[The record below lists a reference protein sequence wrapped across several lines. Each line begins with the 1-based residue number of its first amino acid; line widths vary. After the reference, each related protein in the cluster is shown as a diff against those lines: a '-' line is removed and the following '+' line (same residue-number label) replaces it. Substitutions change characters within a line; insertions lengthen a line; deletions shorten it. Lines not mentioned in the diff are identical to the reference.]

1 MKINPTRFEKT
12 YRQNIELSQALGW
25 EAGVAL
31 SGIGALV
38 YYAVYGFI
46 FPPVWLASA
55 GVCAGMCLKRRH
67 EAIKVLKEHQKLR
80 GQDFSFTDF
89 ETLKKKVFP
98 NYRPEATFEELAGTA
113 KSVWLGYGFLWEKD
127 QIQKLTEIMGGS
139 LEQFDLQPLND
150 NSGGFS
156 DMSGKHA
163 KKGFAA
169 IHGLGNETNI
179 YQPLSHIN
187 GHTLILGTTG
197 AGKTRLFDLLISQ
210 AVMRNEA
217 VLIFDPKGDAELEAN
232 ARRACEKTGDAD
244 RFISI
249 RLNDPE
255 NSARIDPL
263 ANFQEATELAS
274 RIKCLLGTED
284 DVFTKYASAFATSI
298 IEGMMLANEK
308 PTLDNLFK
316 YIQGSNL
323 AGLVCRLV
331 RTYAKT
337 KPDYEQNLTIA
348 LTIEEFPEGLTGL
361 NVKEGYGYLS
371 KGGKSSGKIRVP
383 LNDFHKAHYWAA
395 YFRQFLLEEKTKSVR
410 NIGAVIAYFE
420 HDPDHLSKMLSNL
433 VGALTEV
440 TSGNIGDLVNPSEDN
455 EMDFYNLRDMTR
467 ERRVVYFGLN
477 TLQYQNAG
485 RAIGAILLSDLAQV
499 AADRYNN
506 NHDMIPLN
514 VFVDECA
521 EVANDPLI
529 ALLNKG
535 RGAKFQIYCASQTIA
550 DFTTRFG
557 SKDKT
562 ESALGNFNNMI
573 CLRLQ
578 SKESMEYFSETC
590 MKTKINYVMHT
601 QSTSI
606 TADDPMTASANSG
619 ERLMEEEAELVP
631 AQLLKLLPDLEYFAS
646 LSGGKIFKGRLPFLS
661 EENAAKERREKK
673 KDLSGSRWERF
684 AKKCLLIN

>member
-1 MKINPTRFEKT
+1 MKINPTKFEKT
-12 YRQNIELSQALGW
+12 YRQNIELNQALVW

-31 SGIGALV
+31 SGIGAAV

-55 GVCAGMCLKRRH
+55 GFCAGMCLKRRH
-67 EAIKVLKEHQKLR
+67 EAIKVHREHQKLR
-80 GQDFSFTDF
+80 GRDFSFTDF
-89 ETLKKKVFP
+89 ETLKQKVFP
-98 NYRPEATFEELAGTA
+98 NYQPDTPVRDLAETA

-156 DMSGKHA
+156 DISGQYA
-163 KKGFAA
+163 KKGFTA
-169 IHGLGNETNI
+169 IHGLGNESNI

-210 AVMRNEA
+210 AVMRNEG

-232 ARRACEKTGDAD
+232 ARRACEKMGNPS
-244 RFISI
+244 RFISV

-274 RIKCLLGTED
+274 RIKCLLGTEE

-298 IEGMMLANEK
+298 IEGMLMAKEK

-316 YIQGSNL
+316 YIQSSNL

-331 RTYAKT
+331 QTYALS
-337 KPDYEQNLTIA
+337 KPDYNQNIQIVLSTDD
-348 LTIEEFPEGLTGL
+348 FPEGLSGRDVL
-361 NVKEGYGYLS
+361 SGFAFVS
-371 KGGKSSGKIRVP
+371 KGKSGKIKVA
-383 LNDFHKAHYWAA
+383 LNDYQKAHYWSA
-395 YFRQFLLEEKTKSVR
+395 YFRQFLLEDKSKNVR

-420 HDPDHLSKMLSNL
+420 HDSEHLSKMLSNL

-440 TSGNIGDLVNPSEDN
+440 TSGNIGDLVNPSD
-455 EMDFYNLRDMTR
+455 DSRKITYHNLKDMAR
-467 ERRVVYFGLN
+467 GRKVVYFGLN

-631 AQLLKLLPDLEYFAS
+631 AQVLKLLPDLEYFAS

-661 EENAAKERREKK
+661 DKNAAIERQERKK
-673 KDLSGSRWERF
+673 TLYGSKWERF
-684 AKKCLLIN
+684 ARKCLVIN

>member
-1 MKINPTRFEKT
+1 MKINPTKFEKSF
-12 YRQNIELSQALGW
+12 RQNIELSQALGW
-25 EAGVAL
+25 EAGIAL
-31 SGIGALV
+31 SGIGAAV
-38 YYAVYGFI
+38 YYAIYGFI

-55 GVCAGMCLKRRH
+55 GVCAGMCLKRRL
-67 EAIKVLKEHQKLR
+67 EAVKIHKEHQKLH
-80 GQDFSFTDF
+80 GQEFSFTDF

-98 NYRPEATFEELAGTA
+98 NYRPDATNEELAETA

-139 LEQFDLQPLND
+139 LEQFDLQPLKD

-156 DMSGKHA
+156 DITGQNA

-169 IHGLGNETNI
+169 LHGLGNETNI

-210 AVMRNEA
+210 AIMRNEA
-217 VLIFDPKGDAELEAN
+217 VLIFDPKGDKELEAN
-232 ARRACEKTGDAD
+232 ARRACEKTGSPN

-249 RLNDPE
+249 RLNDPQ

-284 DVFTKYASAFATSI
+284 DVFTKYASAFSTSI
-298 IEGMMLANEK
+298 IEGMMMAKEK

-331 RTYAKT
+331 QTHAMT
-337 KPDYEQNLTIA
+337 KSDYSHNIQIVLT
-348 LTIEEFPEGLTGL
+348 TDDFPEGLSGTD
-361 NVKEGYGYLS
+361 VLS
-371 KGGKSSGKIRVP
+371 GFAQVTKGKSGKLRVA
-383 LNDFHKAHYWAA
+383 LNDFQKAHYWTA
-395 YFRQFLLEEKTKSVR
+395 YFRQFLLEDKTKSVR

-440 TSGNIGDLVNPSEDN
+440 TAGDLGDLVNPTD
-455 EMDFYNLRDMTR
+455 DVTITYHNLKDMTR
-467 ERRVVYFGLN
+467 SRKVVYFGLN

-506 NHDMIPLN
+506 SHDMIPLN
-514 VFVDECA
+514 IFVDECA
-521 EVANDPLI
+521 EVANEPLI

-557 SKDKT
+557 SRDKT

-573 CLRLQ
+573 CLRLL
-578 SKESMEYFSETC
+578 SAESMKYFSDNC

-631 AQLLKLLPDLEYFAS
+631 AQVLAMLPDLEYFAS

-673 KDLSGSRWERF
+673 KSLSGSSWERF
-684 AKKCLLIN
+684 ARKCLLIN